1 MATSWTNSSSA
12 RVSYV
17 TLFRAPRSLADGD
30 GQPRTSRGSAAQP
43 WLAGDGLRLADPGY
57 TVDAGA
63 NRLCR
68 RCQVDCPGTGSI
80 KSALPAWMRNR
91 RITCGAVPRQ
101 LAPSHGHRSYTC
113 GCPIGTS
120 RGRLFR
126 SHHQGQCR
134 PTNRTDLVR
143 ESSPAWFPPPG
154 RSITMDNRL
163 CRSVRRSEPGGRCGA
178 AAGRLGHVRR

>member
-30 GQPRTSRGSAAQP
+30 GQPRTSRGSAALP

-113 GCPIGTS
+113 VLS
-120 RGRLFR
+120 DRDK
-126 SHHQGQCR
+126 QGPTVLR
-134 PTNRTDLVR
+134 PTSGPL
-143 ESSPAWFPPPG
+143 
-154 RSITMDNRL
+154 
-163 CRSVRRSEPGGRCGA
+163 
-178 AAGRLGHVRR
+178 